1 MKTTI
6 GLADDCLIRQKPM
19 QRGLTLPRATH
30 KSVRGMSLRD
40 ALNFEIRCRRAVMA
54 TRHSRSKDKTL
65 FDSHSR
71 PTGKHCYL
79 FVRTDN
85 ETPSVA
91 MRIGNQDFSLKIA
104 VTKSS
109 LKQAEQF
116 EHDYNNHNYSDYVE
130 DASVHALS

>member
-65 FDSHSR
+65 FDGHSR

-85 ETPSVA
+85 ETLNVA

-104 VTKSS
+104 VTKPS
-109 LKQAEQF
+109 LKQAE
-116 EHDYNNHNYSDYVE
+116 
-130 DASVHALS
+130 

>member
-1 MKTTI
+1 MI
-6 GLADDCLIRQKPM
+6 VLSDRSLYNAGLLFHTQHTKASAECHPL
-19 QRGLTLPRATH
+19 
-30 KSVRGMSLRD
+30 D
-40 ALNFEIRCRRAVMA
+40 ALNFEIRCKRAVMA

-85 ETPSVA
+85 ETLSVA

-104 VTKSS
+104 VTKPS
-109 LKQAEQF
+109 LKQAE
-116 EHDYNNHNYSDYVE
+116 
-130 DASVHALS
+130 